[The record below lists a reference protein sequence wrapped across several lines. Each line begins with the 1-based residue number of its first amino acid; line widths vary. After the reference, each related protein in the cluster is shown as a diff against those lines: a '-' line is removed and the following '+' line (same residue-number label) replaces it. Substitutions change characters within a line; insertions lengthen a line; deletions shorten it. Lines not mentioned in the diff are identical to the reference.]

1 MAVPHSVLIVDDSA
15 LSREAL
21 RRVFE
26 LDAGLRVVGEAKTGE
41 EAIELVKKLKPQLVT
56 MDLQMPGMGGLKA
69 IEVIMRE
76 RPTPIVVISERSSS
90 PGLDLNYEAISR
102 GALELVPKSS
112 VFGAG
117 DGDVRRFTERLRALA
132 SAGVEAERPVA
143 VQPTPTIP
151 VSTEPPLLLG
161 LGASTG
167 GPRALSKVLSELP
180 PDFPLPIAVV
190 QHMAEDFFDS
200 FVRYLGDSSGRR
212 VEKAKHG
219 TQLEPGKVFLAPPR
233 FEMFVK
239 ENLTVRLL
247 PPPPNSLISP
257 SADSLFFSMA
267 TALKSRGLGVLLTG
281 MGEDGAQGLL
291 RMRRL
296 GARTVAQDRA
306 SCAVFGMPKAAM
318 ELGAAEV
325 VLPLERIAKFCT
337 DAAKRSGASRPSPTP
352 TVSTRRR
359 VLVLDDEPGSAA
371 AAKAALEGAGYDVQL
386 LDNPLVLATTLR
398 KSPSDLVLLECE
410 LKTMSGTVVMQT
422 LRNHGLARVPVFL
435 WSRLDES
442 VLRTRAGEVGA
453 VGYLK
458 KTVAAHV
465 LVKEIGAFLG
475 GPLRPG

>member
-26 LDAGLRVVGEAKTGE
+26 LDPGLRIVGEAKTGE
-41 EAIELVKKLKPQLVT
+41 EAIDLVKKLKPELVT

-117 DGDVRRFTERLRALA
+117 SDDVRRFTERLRALA
-132 SAGVEAERPVA
+132 ASGVEEERPVA
-143 VQPTPTIP
+143 VQPTPPIP

-190 QHMAEDFFDS
+190 QHMAEDFYDS

-212 VEKAKHG
+212 VEEAKHG
-219 TQLEPGKVFLAPPR
+219 VQLEPGKVFLAPPR

-257 SADSLFFSMA
+257 SVDSLFFSMA

-325 VLPLERIAKFCT
+325 VLPVDRIAKFCT
-337 DAAKRSGASRPSPTP
+337 EAARGAVSRASQTP
-352 TVSTRRR
+352 TASNRRR
-359 VLVLDDEPGSAA
+359 VLVLDDDPASAA
-371 AAKAALEGAGYDVQL
+371 GAKATLEAAGYDVHL

-398 KSPSDLVLLECE
+398 KAPSDLVLLECE

-442 VLRTRAGEVGA
+442 ILRARASEVGA

-458 KTVAAHV
+458 KSVAPQV
-465 LVKEIGAFLG
+465 LVKEISAFLG
-475 GPLRPG
+475 GPLRPA